1 MTTVCVHL
9 HTLCLGTDTGQ
20 VRIKDLCWIRIMI
33 RIYLQVRIYQLSD
46 PVDLLRLDLGQ
57 PSHTVEVGG
66 GRVSDV
72 AMSVHQDR
80 HDTRDPRGH
89 LVMAV
94 VGGGGAV
101 TCTTWTSAFTHHLDN
116 KGASPEQR

>member
-1 MTTVCVHL
+1 MSVHL

-20 VRIKDLCWIRIMI
+20 VRIKVLWIRIRI
-33 RIYLQVRIYQLSD
+33 RIYMQVRIYQLSD

-66 GRVSDV
+66 GRVSSV

-80 HDTRDPRGH
+80 HGIRDPRGH

-94 VGGGGAV
+94 VGGGGAI